1 MSRHD
6 TACEKG
12 VVNKPKLP
20 EVSDFLRSTPD
31 LVKQMQEYHDVKE
44 EESFLNGL
52 FDCLVCYRY
61 VLHMTM
67 SEDLKSKSDKR
78 MFVSSTKPGAK
89 CLRFPGCGHVY
100 CKSCMKSYFE
110 IQIEQVHSFIY
121 FSCRKNVD

>member
-12 VVNKPKLP
+12 VENKPKLP

-61 VLHMTM
+61 VPHVIL
-67 SEDLKSKSDKR
+67 SEDLKSKSDWWGLL
-78 MFVSSTKPGAK
+78 FA
-89 CLRFPGCGHVY
+89 
-100 CKSCMKSYFE
+100 
-110 IQIEQVHSFIY
+110 
-121 FSCRKNVD
+121 